1 MGRSVSGLT
10 SSSSGSRIII
20 MNSKTIL
27 LFFGVLVCV
36 AVSAVMAENEDGLAE
51 NSAVERIVRMA
62 DPARKE
68 RRKGKKSKSKKA
80 KRTSKKK
87 AKKARKVAGKKKARR
102 NKRRN
107 SKKNKDR
114 KEKKVRKN
122 QKQARQ
128 DSSTMVDSSCL
139 MNAVQYMK
147 VLKDLVGNFEKQNKR
162 MKAQN
167 KTGGNKAGKKGA
179 FASIALNLVDIG
191 GGNKSSLS
199 CAGSTTN
206 SGAKQL
212 ANLTSELFDCEKN
225 VNASCSTDN
234 FPQPNMTLISNCE
247 TLTGDFKK
255 NVTECLDK
263 TTGGKATTPA
273 DACTCWSNK
282 DLAAGAEAIKECKV
296 SEEAKA
302 ITAQLN
308 LCKAAFGKCRKY
320 EDAAGAS
327 LTACSQSTSGLTTKA
342 ATLKA
347 NSDAL
352 TSAKTKM
359 SSLASSS
366 SSGRRARATATTC
379 AEVISK
385 AATLSSL
392 ATSSPSDS
400 SIATLAAEISG
411 VSSSVSCSNTE
422 KSSLTTQVTAIES
435 AITSVDDAYSAVQS
449 LLETLTGSTA
459 SSSSLTTASSSAT
472 AASSGRRER
481 LVRDIM
487 KNLL

>member
-10 SSSSGSRIII
+10 SSSSEGSRTII

-68 RRKGKKSKSKKA
+68 RRKGKKSKY
-80 KRTSKKK
+80 KK

-327 LTACSQSTSGLTTKA
+327 LTACSQSTSGLTAKA
-342 ATLKA
+342 
-347 NSDAL
+347 
-352 TSAKTKM
+352 
-359 SSLASSS
+359 
-366 SSGRRARATATTC
+366 
-379 AEVISK
+379 V
-385 AATLSSL
+385 
-392 ATSSPSDS
+392 
-400 SIATLAAEISG
+400 
-411 VSSSVSCSNTE
+411 
-422 KSSLTTQVTAIES
+422 
-435 AITSVDDAYSAVQS
+435 
-449 LLETLTGSTA
+449 
-459 SSSSLTTASSSAT
+459 
-472 AASSGRRER
+472 
-481 LVRDIM
+481 
-487 KNLL
+487 